1 MWLDHEHVLWLN
13 AGSYIL
19 LMPAHLWEVS
29 RTLDQALGLSSESL
43 QKRGTCD
50 LPWMQFVA
58 YPQSLSDF
66 LEINGMN
73 CLGIENE
80 CGRGKGRHGN
90 RSVRR
95 TVSWG
100 IVNKIKISAFFF
112 CTRLIL
118 GWVLRGL

>member
-1 MWLDHEHVLWLN
+1 MWLDRKHVLWLN

-50 LPWMQFVA
+50 LPRMQFVA

-80 CGRGKGRHGN
+80 WWQGERKA
-90 RSVRR
+90 
-95 TVSWG
+95 W
-100 IVNKIKISAFFF
+100 K
-112 CTRLIL
+112 
-118 GWVLRGL
+118 